1 MNRIDELIQESE
13 RLMREQPEGADER
26 ISEIVKELKAMDS
39 PEVREKVKAMTERQF
54 AITGQN
60 VKTIEKEIM
69 RLKIDDTVY
78 KLTPWRYIANTYFKK
93 SAAWLSQRINGTPV
107 RGQVYTLNEEQKATL
122 NRAMKEV
129 GEMIGSYR
137 FA

>member
-1 MNRIDELIQESE
+1 MIQESE

-26 ISEIVKELKAMDS
+26 ISEIMKELKAMDS
-39 PEVREKVKAMTERQF
+39 KEVREKVKAMMERQF
-54 AITGQN
+54 AITDQN
-60 VKTIEKEIM
+60 LKTIEKEIM
-69 RLKIDDTVY
+69 RLKMDDTVY
-78 KLTPWRYIANTYFKK
+78 KLTPWAYIAKTYFHK

-107 RGQVYTLNEEQKATL
+107 RGQVYTLNDEQKATL

-129 GEMIGSYR
+129 GELIGSYR